1 MTNDENLGLEN
12 QLSFIMYACS
22 KEMIKHYKPYLKEIG
37 LTYTQYIAMRVL
49 WSGDN
54 ITVNELSKR
63 LYLDSGTT
71 TPLLKKLEIKGLLER
86 VRDVSDERNVF
97 IKLTKNGHEL
107 KDNMENTSQKVLDNT
122 GVPMSEV
129 DDILKSLK
137 SVLDRVNNN

>member
-71 TPLLKKLEIKGLLER
+71 TPLLKKLEAKGLLER
-86 VRDVSDERNVF
+86 VRDISDERNVF
-97 IKLTKNGHEL
+97 IKLTKEGHEL
-107 KDNMENTSQKVLDNT
+107 KTNIENISQKVLDST

-129 DDILKSLK
+129 DSILKSLK